1 MMDMDKESLTRLL
14 GIVEILYRQLQKGE
28 IPELDIST
36 RTKRNIEFRDS
47 SRVWV
52 YGNRTSTRSAKTVKG
67 AYQLLKTTFV
77 IDFLKYQLREQKSS
91 TLRELYYISENWG
104 LAKFHD
110 QAESDRLV
118 EDLEI
123 LTELQREYFHIRPEE
138 DGASVIGPLRIRE
151 ETRRGVKEIHCQDDV
166 GESGY
171 QIPTNVDRVEFL
183 DHDAAF
189 VIAIETGGMRDRLV
203 ENGFDEDFNAI
214 IVHLKGQP
222 ARSTR
227 RLLKRLN
234 EELKLPVVVFTD
246 GDPWSY
252 RIFASVAYGSIKSAH
267 LSEYLATP
275 EAQFVGI
282 RPSDII
288 NYELPSDKLTDRDI
302 HALNS
307 ILDDPRFE
315 SEFWK
320 SEVNLQLQLKKKS
333 EQQSLAKYGLDF
345 VTSTYLPERLT
356 EMGIIN

>member
-1 MMDMDKESLTRLL
+1 MKEKDRISLERLL
-14 GIVEILYRQLQKGE
+14 GIVELLYDQIKNGE
-28 IPELDIST
+28 IPSLDIAT
-36 RTKRNIEFRDS
+36 RTKKNIEFREES
-47 SRVWV
+47 QVWV
-52 YGNRTSTRSAKTVKG
+52 YGSRTSARTAKTVKG
-67 AYQLLKTTFV
+67 AYQLLKTAYV
-77 IDFLKYQLREQKSS
+77 IDFLKYQLKENKSS

-104 LAKFHD
+104 IAKFNE
-110 QAESDRLV
+110 QPESDRLI

-123 LTELQREYFHIRPEE
+123 LTDLQREHFHIRPEE

-166 GESGY
+166 GEGGY
-171 QIPTNVDRVEFL
+171 QIPTNVDNIEFV
-183 DHDAAF
+183 DHDAKF

-203 ENGFDEDFNAI
+203 ENGFDDEYQAI

-234 EELKLPVVVFTD
+234 EELDLPVVVFTD

-275 EAQFVGI
+275 KAQFVGI
-282 RPSDII
+282 RPSDIV
-288 NYELPSDKLTDRDI
+288 NYDLPSDKLTDQDI
-302 HALNS
+302 RALHS
-307 ILDDPRFE
+307 ILDDPRFD

-320 SEVNLQLQLKKKS
+320 SEVNLQLELKKKS
-333 EQQSLAKYGLDF
+333 EQQSLAKYGLEF
-345 VTSTYLPERLT
+345 VTSTYLPDRLT
-356 EMGIIN
+356 EMGIL